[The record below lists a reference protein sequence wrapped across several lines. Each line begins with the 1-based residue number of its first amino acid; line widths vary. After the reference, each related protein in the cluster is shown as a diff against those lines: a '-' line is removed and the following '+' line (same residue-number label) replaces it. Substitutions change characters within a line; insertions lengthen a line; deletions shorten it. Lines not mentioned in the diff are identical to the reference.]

1 MIKLAVL
8 LLVCVAISY
17 AEPLQRQ
24 SFYLPVQFSQHHD
37 VGSYHYVPVV
47 QQPFLRP
54 VNRIPIVSA
63 NRLPS
68 PSYPT
73 LVRLPLPALPA
84 DRRQFRLPSGGY
96 FIVPASALHGKQQAS
111 SIQTAQT
118 FFRPIGLPTAPQVR
132 PTFAATPEDDE
143 CLDDSA
149 DHESTE
155 DIEEKK

>member
-37 VGSYHYVPVV
+37 VGSYHYVPVA

-54 VNRIPIVSA
+54 VNRI
-63 NRLPS
+63 PS

-73 LVRLPLPALPA
+73 LVRLPLPALPPK
-84 DRRQFRLPSGGY
+84 RSQFRLPSGGY
-96 FIVPASALHGKQQAS
+96 FIVPASALHGQQQTS

-132 PTFAATPEDDE
+132 PTFAAAPEDDE

-155 DIEEKK
+155 NIEEKKWIST

>member
-1 MIKLAVL
+1 MIKLGV

-37 VGSYHYVPVV
+37 VESYHYVPVV

-54 VNRIPIVSA
+54 VSGS
-63 NRLPS
+63 RLPS

-118 FFRPIGLPTAPQVR
+118 FFRPIGLATAPQVR
-132 PTFAATPEDDE
+132 PTFASAPEDDE